1 MKYAQRYYVTFF
13 NLFYSSTKVHCE
25 KVANYAKI
33 LRYTV
38 FVGEMKMIY
47 YVIALFVIAIDQI
60 SKWLIVKNMELG
72 TSIPIIDNVLYITS
86 HRNRGGAWGIL
97 ENKMWF
103 FYIITVIFVAFI
115 VFYMKKY
122 AKTDKLLGI
131 SLGLILGGA
140 IGNFIDRVFRQ
151 EVVDFIHVYIFSYN
165 YPVFNIAD
173 SALCIGVVLIII
185 QTVLEGKKAK
195 E

>member
-1 MKYAQRYYVTFF
+1 
-13 NLFYSSTKVHCE
+13 
-25 KVANYAKI
+25 
-33 LRYTV
+33 
-38 FVGEMKMIY
+38 MIY

-86 HRNRGGAWGIL
+86 HRNRGAAWGIL

-103 FYIITVIFVAFI
+103 FYIITVVFVVFI
-115 VFYMKKY
+115 VIYMQKY

-140 IGNFIDRVFRQ
+140 VGNFIDRVFRQ

-185 QTVLEGKKAK
+185 QTLLEGKKTK

>member
-1 MKYAQRYYVTFF
+1 
-13 NLFYSSTKVHCE
+13 
-25 KVANYAKI
+25 
-33 LRYTV
+33 
-38 FVGEMKMIY
+38 MIY

-86 HRNRGGAWGIL
+86 HRNRGAAWGIL

-103 FYIITVIFVAFI
+103 FYIITVVFVVFI

-122 AKTDKLLGI
+122 AETDKLLGI

-185 QTVLEGKKAK
+185 QTLLEGKKTK